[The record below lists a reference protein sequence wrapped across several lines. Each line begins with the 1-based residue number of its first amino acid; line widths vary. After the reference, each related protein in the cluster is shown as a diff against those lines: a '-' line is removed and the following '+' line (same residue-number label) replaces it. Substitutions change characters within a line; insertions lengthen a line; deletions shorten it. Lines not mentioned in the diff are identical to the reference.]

1 MLMATV
7 ATPTSEPEGSS
18 PTGSDIAP
26 GSELPSGT
34 SGGPVTGNTTLM
46 VPPQSGTQLSEFVCL
61 YVCMYVHMYAKCVLI
76 CITVRACVC
85 SQRVIEC
92 LMFRVHVSK
101 EDS

>member
-34 SGGPVTGNTTLM
+34 SDGPVTGNTTLM

-61 YVCMYVHMYAKCVLI
+61 YECMYVCMYVHMYAKCVLF
-76 CITVRACVC
+76 A
-85 SQRVIEC
+85 
-92 LMFRVHVSK
+92 
-101 EDS
+101 